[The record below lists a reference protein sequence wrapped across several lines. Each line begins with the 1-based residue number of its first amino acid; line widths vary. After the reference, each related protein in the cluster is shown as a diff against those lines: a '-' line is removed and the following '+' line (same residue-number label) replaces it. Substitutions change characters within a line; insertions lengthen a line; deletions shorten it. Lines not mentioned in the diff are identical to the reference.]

1 MVDLTTLEGA
11 DTAGKVR
18 ALGAKAVRPDPTDRT
33 APAAAA
39 VCVYPDMVAVA
50 KEAVAGSAVKV
61 ASVATA
67 FPAGRAAL
75 GVKLADVRDAVAAG
89 ADEIDMVID
98 RGAFLAGNYLKVYEE
113 IVAVKET
120 CGTSARL
127 KVIFETGELSTYDN
141 IRRASWLGMIAGA
154 DFIKTSTGKVAVNA
168 TPANTLLM
176 LEAVR
181 DFRAQTGVQ
190 VGVKPRRDSYD
201 QGRGEVP
208 GPGQRDRGRGL
219 AGQPL
224 VPLRRVLAPERPA
237 DAAPEADHGPLLR
250 PRLRDGGLIIMAS
263 VFDYAPAPESRAVVD
278 IAPSYG
284 LFIDGEFVEA
294 ADGRVFKT
302 VSPSTEE
309 VLSEVAQA
317 GEADVERAVRAARK
331 AFEKWS
337 ALPGSERAKYLFRI
351 ARIIQERSR
360 ELAVLET
367 LDNGKPIKET
377 RDTDLPLVAAHFFY
391 YAGWADK
398 LGHAGFGA
406 NPKPLGVA
414 GQIIPWNFPLLM
426 LAWKIA
432 PALATGN
439 TVVLKPAE
447 TTPLSALFF
456 ADICRQAGLPKGV
469 VNILP
474 GYGDTGA
481 ALVAHP
487 DVNKVAFTGSTAV
500 GKEIARTVAGTR
512 KKVTLE
518 LGGKGANIVFD
529 DAPIDQAVEGIVTGI
544 FFNQGQVC
552 CAGSRLL
559 VQESIQDQLLDS
571 LKRRLSTLRLGDP
584 LDKNTDIGAI
594 NSAEQLARITSLVA
608 AGEAE
613 GAERWSPAC
622 ELPSS
627 GYWFAPT
634 LFTNVT
640 QAHTIARDE
649 IFGPVL
655 SVLTFR
661 TPDEAVAKAN
671 NTQYGLSAGIWTEKG
686 SRILAVANKL
696 RAGVVWSNTF
706 NKFDPTSPFGG
717 YKESGF
723 GREGGRHGL
732 EAYLDV

>member
-1 MVDLTTLEGA
+1 
-11 DTAGKVR
+11 
-18 ALGAKAVRPDPTDRT
+18 
-33 APAAAA
+33 
-39 VCVYPDMVAVA
+39 
-50 KEAVAGSAVKV
+50 
-61 ASVATA
+61 
-67 FPAGRAAL
+67 
-75 GVKLADVRDAVAAG
+75 
-89 ADEIDMVID
+89 
-98 RGAFLAGNYLKVYEE
+98 
-113 IVAVKET
+113 
-120 CGTSARL
+120 
-127 KVIFETGELSTYDN
+127 
-141 IRRASWLGMIAGA
+141 
-154 DFIKTSTGKVAVNA
+154 
-168 TPANTLLM
+168 
-176 LEAVR
+176 
-181 DFRAQTGVQ
+181 
-190 VGVKPRRDSYD
+190 
-201 QGRGEVP
+201 
-208 GPGQRDRGRGL
+208 
-219 AGQPL
+219 
-224 VPLRRVLAPERPA
+224 
-237 DAAPEADHGPLLR
+237 
-250 PRLRDGGLIIMAS
+250 MAS
-263 VFDYAPAPESRAVVD
+263 AFEYAPAPESRSVVD

-284 LFIDGEFVEA
+284 LFIDGEFTEA
-294 ADGRVFKT
+294 ADGKVFKT

-309 VLSEVAQA
+309 VLSEIAQA
-317 GEADVERAVRAARK
+317 GEADVDRAVKAARK

-377 RDTDLPLVAAHFFY
+377 RDADLPLVAAHFFY

-406 NPKPLGVA
+406 DPRPLGVA
-414 GQIIPWNFPLLM
+414 GQVIPWNFPLLM

-456 ADICRQAGLPKGV
+456 ADVCRQAGLPRGV

-474 GYGDTGA
+474 GYGDAGA

-500 GKEIARTVAGTR
+500 GKEIARTVAGSH
-512 KKVTLE
+512 KKLTLE

-529 DAPIDQAVEGIVTGI
+529 DAPIDQAVEGIVNGI

-559 VQESIQDQLLDS
+559 VQESVQEELLES

-594 NSAEQLARITSLVA
+594 NSEEQLSRITSLVER
-608 AGEAE
+608 GEAE

-622 ELPSS
+622 ELPEA

-640 QAHTIARDE
+640 QAHTVARDE

-671 NTQYGLSAGIWTEKG
+671 NTPYGLSAGIWTEKG